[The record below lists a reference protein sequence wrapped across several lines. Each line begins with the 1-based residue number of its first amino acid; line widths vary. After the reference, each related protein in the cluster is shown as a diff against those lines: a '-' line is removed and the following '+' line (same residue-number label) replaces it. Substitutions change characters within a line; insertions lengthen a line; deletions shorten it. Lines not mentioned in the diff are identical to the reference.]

1 MTWPHTRDARGHQQ
15 ERREG
20 PPTARRS
27 TALHAV
33 TAVLGLRTGRGQTSG
48 APAAQL
54 WSPLP
59 EPGHCVGGG
68 IEHKAGRSLLHNL
81 RLQRQFKNTYEINCP
96 CLGWPHVSE
105 ADRERCGSLQVT
117 ERHHGR
123 AAGLPATGEW
133 CQDGTR
139 HAGHALPPGGQSA
152 TLRNSRISLRKK
164 QELWRLR
171 SL

>member
-1 MTWPHTRDARGHQQ
+1 MATHPGRPGPPAGEAGRAPHGPEEHSPACRDCGSRPQNQ
-15 ERREG
+15 ERTKVWSSRC
-20 PPTARRS
+20 P
-27 TALHAV
+27 AV
-33 TAVLGLRTGRGQTSG
+33 VPVTGAGTLRGWRHRAQGRK
-48 APAAQL
+48 
-54 WSPLP
+54 
-59 EPGHCVGGG
+59 V
-68 IEHKAGRSLLHNL
+68 LLHNL

-152 TLRNSRISLRKK
+152 TLRNSQISLRRK

>member
-1 MTWPHTRDARGHQQ
+1 MMWPHTRDTRGHQQ

-27 TALHAV
+27 TARHAV

-68 IEHKAGRSLLHNL
+68 IEHKAGRSSCT
-81 RLQRQFKNTYEINCP
+81 TYVFN
-96 CLGWPHVSE
+96 V
-105 ADRERCGSLQVT
+105 
-117 ERHHGR
+117 
-123 AAGLPATGEW
+123 
-133 CQDGTR
+133 
-139 HAGHALPPGGQSA
+139 
-152 TLRNSRISLRKK
+152 SLRTLMK
-164 QELWRLR
+164 LTVLVSGGRTCLR
-171 SL
+171 PTGRDAAACR

>member
-1 MTWPHTRDARGHQQ
+1 MMWPHTRDARGHQQ

-68 IEHKAGRSLLHNL
+68 IAHKAGRSLLHNL

-117 ERHHGR
+117 TASRQSSRPARHG
-123 AAGLPATGEW
+123 GVVPG
-133 CQDGTR
+133 R
-139 HAGHALPPGGQSA
+139 HAPRRARASA
-152 TLRNSRISLRKK
+152 RRSVCNS
-164 QELWRLR
+164 
-171 SL
+171 